1 VINLETEVLSKI
13 RNIGFAA
20 HIDAGKTTTTERV
33 LFYSGKLH
41 RMGEVD
47 DGTATTDFLQQ
58 ERERGITINSAV
70 ISCEWKGH
78 LINIIDT
85 PGHVDFTIE
94 VERSL
99 RVLDG
104 LVLIFCAVGGV
115 QPQSETVWRQA
126 ERYGIPIIA
135 YVNKMDRVGAS
146 YFKVVKKIREK
157 FGVQSIVLQ
166 IPIGEESNFQGIV
179 DLITEKAFVYVD
191 ELGMEYKEIPVPEEL
206 KSIVRDYREFLI
218 EKVVENDDR
227 LLARFLED
235 KPITPE
241 DLRLAIRRTVLS
253 RKLIPVL
260 CGSSLHNKGVQFLL
274 DAIVEYL
281 PSPLD
286 RGGVEGV
293 DAEKVLQKRNPSP
306 IEPFCGVAFKI
317 KIDSFLGKLVFVRIY
332 SGTIKSGKRIYNSVA
347 DKKEK
352 INKILQV
359 FADRHIEIPQLK
371 AGELGAL
378 VGLKF
383 TKTGDT
389 LCSEENPIVLKGME
403 IPQPVISASV
413 EPKSIK
419 ELDKLLDAL
428 KNIAEEDPT
437 FKFKIDEDTGEIV
450 IFGMGELHLEIIVDR
465 LIREFKVEPRV
476 GKPQVS
482 FKETIIEKV
491 EAEAE
496 FLRQIGGR
504 PHYAK
509 AKLILN
515 PLPPVG
521 RVEFKSALPG
531 SLKFPQQLLEAVREG
546 FMSSLEV
553 GPLAGYP
560 VIDVEGVLI
569 DVVYNPLE
577 ASSVAF
583 KAATSLAVM
592 DALSKSKVLLKEP
605 VMKVEVIVGEE
616 YVGEVMGDLNIRRAH
631 IESIEV
637 LSGQAKAITALVP
650 LSEMFGY
657 ATDLRSCTQGRG
669 IYTMEFHHYELV
681 PQGVADKILG
691 RI

>member
-1 VINLETEVLSKI
+1 LETEVLSKI

>member
-1 VINLETEVLSKI
+1 MINLETEVLSKI

>member
-1 VINLETEVLSKI
+1 METEVLSKI